1 MQGTEG
7 GPRRLESDPLKGGPQ
22 TWQIPAQP
30 GPEVTHVRDNA
41 GRIWRQPALG
51 YHNPDQWAGYW
62 RTSDNQL
69 AKAWLE
75 LLTGFGPLTDV
86 TDSHHPSRDYA
97 EDY

>member
-1 MQGTEG
+1 MPGAESDSDRPESGALEG
-7 GPRRLESDPLKGGPQ
+7 GQPQ

-30 GPEVTHVRDNA
+30 GPEVTHVRDSA
-41 GRIWRQPALG
+41 DRIWRQPALG

-69 AKAWLE
+69 AKVWLE

-86 TDSHHPSRDYA
+86 TADQ
-97 EDY
+97 